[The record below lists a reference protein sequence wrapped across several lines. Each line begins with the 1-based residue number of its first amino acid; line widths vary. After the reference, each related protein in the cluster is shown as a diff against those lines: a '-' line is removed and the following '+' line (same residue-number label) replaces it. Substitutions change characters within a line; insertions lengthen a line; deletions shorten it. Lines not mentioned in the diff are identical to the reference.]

1 MSVHIR
7 RLLVDAL
14 KPRET
19 SIVELSQVLCS
30 IEGVEE
36 VDISVSE
43 VDANTETI
51 KLTIKGPHVRY
62 EDVSKILDES
72 SVSIKGVDEISVTKS
87 KPASK

>member
-1 MSVHIR
+1 MSVNIR
-7 RLLVDAL
+7 RMLVDAL

-19 SIVELSQVLCS
+19 SIVELAQVLCS

-43 VDANTETI
+43 ADANTETI

-62 EDVSKILDES
+62 EGVSKALDES
-72 SVSIKGVDEISVTKS
+72 NVLIKGVDEISVIKS
-87 KPASK
+87 EGP